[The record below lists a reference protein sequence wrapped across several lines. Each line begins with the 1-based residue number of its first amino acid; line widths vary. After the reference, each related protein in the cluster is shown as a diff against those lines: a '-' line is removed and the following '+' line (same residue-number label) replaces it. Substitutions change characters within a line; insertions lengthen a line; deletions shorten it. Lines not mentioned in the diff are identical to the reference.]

1 MSRLTRR
8 GKTGKAA
15 PVKRIE
21 VVCMDQTGNAN
32 LNEIFEHL
40 ASYEDLGLTP
50 DQIREVDRL
59 YLEKCKEVSELR
71 KPPWIPVTERL
82 PKCEEEVYIQ
92 TKNGTMTTAAYE
104 DGTIPNEE
112 SIWNWTDI
120 DFDYDEE
127 TDTYLV
133 PKGWWEY
140 RHFNPDEVY
149 NNMVDEEVVVWMPLP
164 EPYTESVKE

>member
-1 MSRLTRR
+1 MNRLTMESDK
-8 GKTGKAA
+8 GGLALTFDLDVTCKKEEML
-15 PVKRIE
+15 KILKI
-21 VVCMDQTGNAN
+21 GNA
-32 LNEIFEHL
+32 LK
-40 ASYEDLGLTP
+40 AYEDLGLTP
-50 DQIREVDRL
+50 EQIREVDRL
-59 YLEKCKEVSELR
+59 YAEKCKEVSELR
-71 KPPWIPVTERL
+71 KSPWIPVTERL

-149 NNMVDEEVVVWMPLP
+149 NNKVDEEVVAWMPLP